1 MGAGRVC
8 ESGTKKWWS
17 GEEER
22 EEEERR
28 RGKGGE
34 TVSGAKPRRNFLKV
48 HFTPF
53 ADLVGDSRLRF

>member
-1 MGAGRVC
+1 MC
-8 ESGTKKWWS
+8 DSGTKKWWS

-28 RGKGGE
+28 RGKGWE
-34 TVSGAKPRRNFLKV
+34 TGSGAKPLRNVLKV

-53 ADLVGDSRLRF
+53 PDLVGDSRLQF